1 MPIICEQS
9 VLSLGTLVGS
19 VKELTVLPENVFP
32 SEYKEDIEAMP
43 SESVGGGQVIHE
55 RDDDALEVRLYE
67 IDNF

>member
-9 VLSLGTLVGS
+9 VLPLGTLVGP
-19 VKELTVLPENVFP
+19 VEELTVPDNVFP